1 MYITCVVL
9 AFLYVFFDLLDLDGL
24 YFPKPI

>member
-1 MYITCVVL
+1 VVL

-24 YFPKPI
+24 DSPKPI